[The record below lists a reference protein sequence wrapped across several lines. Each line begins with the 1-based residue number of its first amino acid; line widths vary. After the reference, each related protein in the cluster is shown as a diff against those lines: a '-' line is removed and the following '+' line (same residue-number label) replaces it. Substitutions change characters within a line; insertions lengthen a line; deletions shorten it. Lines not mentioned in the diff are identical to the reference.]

1 MCLLDSVA
9 SWTADR
15 IVCHAR
21 SHLDGKNPLRR
32 DGRLAAICGVEYA
45 LQAAALHGALIA
57 GGVAQPAG
65 YVAALRGVSLDV
77 AWLDDPG
84 LGVLEI
90 VATMEQGSD
99 AGMIYSFSLIAEDGR
114 RLATGRGTVVL
125 PRTGK

>member
-1 MCLLDSVA
+1 MCLLESVG

-15 IVCHAR
+15 IVCHAS
-21 SHLDGKNPLRR
+21 SHLDEKNPLRR
-32 DGRLAAICGVEYA
+32 EARLAAICGVEYA

-65 YVAALRGVSLDV
+65 YVVALRGVSLDV

-99 AGMIYSFSLIAEDGR
+99 AGMIYSFWLAAEDGR
-114 RLATGRGTVVL
+114 RLVAGRGTIVL
-125 PRTGK
+125 PRATV